1 MSPRNGRAMRSRRRV
16 VVILWVTRGTAGQAL
31 RPSVMSVLG
40 AGSKVVEAA
49 GSAKAL
55 WQLSNRRPFDVVIME
70 CGVGERR
77 QNHSGCVDLIRS
89 MFRRW
94 PWMPVVLVGTA
105 PERLR
110 ADVLLT
116 GVRAFLTERFTVGRL
131 IRLVTRVARRRGTPV
146 PSIATVA
153 TIRRV
158 LALLDE
164 HAGETPSLRD
174 LARMTEMSR
183 SHFSRTFHS
192 VAGMPLRGY
201 VRELRLKRAHELLVS
216 GKLSLTAVPSGPRRA
231 PSGRATPTRRGE
243 WKPGPP
249 ACTS

>member
-1 MSPRNGRAMRSRRRV
+1 ML
-16 VVILWVTRGTAGQAL
+16 VILWVTRGTAGQAL

-158 LALLDE
+158 FALLDE

-216 GKLSLTAVPSGPRRA
+216 GKLSLTAVAVESGFYDLPHFDKAFRRRLGTSPRAFRA
-231 PSGRATPTRRGE
+231 RHAHATR
-243 WKPGPP
+243 
-249 ACTS
+249 

>member
-116 GVRAFLTERFTVGRL
+116 GVRAFLTERFTVGGSSASSRES
-131 IRLVTRVARRRGTPV
+131 RAGAARPCRASPPSRRSDGSSPCSTSTPARRQA
-146 PSIATVA
+146 SATW
-153 TIRRV
+153 
-158 LALLDE
+158 
-164 HAGETPSLRD
+164 
-174 LARMTEMSR
+174 
-183 SHFSRTFHS
+183 
-192 VAGMPLRGY
+192 
-201 VRELRLKRAHELLVS
+201 RE
-216 GKLSLTAVPSGPRRA
+216 
-231 PSGRATPTRRGE
+231 
-243 WKPGPP
+243 
-249 ACTS
+249 

>member
-1 MSPRNGRAMRSRRRV
+1 
-16 VVILWVTRGTAGQAL
+16 
-31 RPSVMSVLG
+31 
-40 AGSKVVEAA
+40 
-49 GSAKAL
+49 
-55 WQLSNRRPFDVVIME
+55 
-70 CGVGERR
+70 
-77 QNHSGCVDLIRS
+77 
-89 MFRRW
+89 
-94 PWMPVVLVGTA
+94 MPVVLVGTA

-158 LALLDE
+158 FALLDE

-231 PSGRATPTRRGE
+231 PSGRATPTQRGE
-243 WKPGPP
+243 
-249 ACTS
+249 